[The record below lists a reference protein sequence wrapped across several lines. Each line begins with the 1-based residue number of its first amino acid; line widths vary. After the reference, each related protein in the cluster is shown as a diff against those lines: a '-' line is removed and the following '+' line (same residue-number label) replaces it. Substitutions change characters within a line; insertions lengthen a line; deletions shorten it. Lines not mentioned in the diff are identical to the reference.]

1 DDPVIDLVIVADV
14 TADESALGSGLSA
27 SKARS
32 FCLIIRRKV
41 EAKSLEAAVHPKINT
56 APVIGSG
63 GSDGGRHGNRVFPA
77 DDRVSSKG
85 RPAEHGDKRK
95 GYNKSHWLPLIKD
108 VYGVRL

>member
-1 DDPVIDLVIVADV
+1 GHTAGNIRHEAVHGIAKSGAQRTKALRFSYSRVFSQYLIRIRLTEMELRIAFRSDDPVIDLVIVADV

-56 APVIGSG
+56 AP
-63 GSDGGRHGNRVFPA
+63 
-77 DDRVSSKG
+77 
-85 RPAEHGDKRK
+85 
-95 GYNKSHWLPLIKD
+95 
-108 VYGVRL
+108 